1 MGEGG
6 MEGYSGIFIED
17 ICQDSI
23 LTLVRRLVL
32 MLIRAGILVGEV
44 VVVAVGVISFLKKRC
59 LSVTELKCLGVGFGL
74 VGSDIGCRFCSSGGG
89 D

>member
-17 ICQDSI
+17 VCQDSI
-23 LTLVRRLVL
+23 RTLVRRLVL

-44 VVVAVGVISFLKKRC
+44 VVVALGVIFFGKTVFVGDGAEVFRGSFWA
-59 LSVTELKCLGVGFGL
+59 
-74 VGSDIGCRFCSSGGG
+74 SGK
-89 D
+89 

>member
-17 ICQDSI
+17 VCQDSI
-23 LTLVRRLVL
+23 RTLVRRLVL

-44 VVVAVGVISFLKKRC
+44 VVVALGVISFFGKT
-59 LSVTELKCLGVGFGL
+59 VFVGDGAEVFR
-74 VGSDIGCRFCSSGGG
+74 GSFWASGK
-89 D
+89 

>member
-17 ICQDSI
+17 VCQDSI
-23 LTLVRRLVL
+23 RTLVRRLVL

-44 VVVAVGVISFLKKRC
+44 VVVALGVISVFGKT
-59 LSVTELKCLGVGFGL
+59 VFVGDGAEVFR
-74 VGSDIGCRFCSSGGG
+74 GSFWASGK
-89 D
+89 